1 MTVDAGTARREPT
14 ATGPTARSVG
24 RSVRGPVLIA
34 LGVVAVAVLVS
45 MAATTGRSGRLDP
58 RAYDPDGAHALAV
71 LLGNRGAPVTVIT
84 TVEQVRPGSTVVVPF
99 PDQLTTAELRRLAS
113 SPLLVVGADSA
124 ALGAL
129 GDPVEARGGS
139 LDELRE
145 PACDLPAATRAGR
158 VRLGGPGYTT
168 IGAVASTGCYAS
180 GGRAGLLVL
189 PGRRHLLLGSGTL
202 LTNDALDDQ
211 GDASLALGL
220 LADRPGIQ
228 WLLPRIDRAGARSD
242 RRTLRQLL
250 PRGLKDGLLELAFA
264 VVLLALWRARRLG
277 RVVVEPLPVVV
288 RAAESV
294 EGRSRLYRAAR
305 ARDRAA
311 DELRGAAR
319 DRAVRRLALGGS
331 ASRGGLLE
339 AAAARTGAN
348 PAELD
353 DLLYGPAPGDDAA
366 LVRLAD
372 DLRAF
377 STSLD
382 KETDP

>member
-1 MTVDAGTARREPT
+1 MTVDTEPT

-24 RSVRGPVLIA
+24 RSARGPVLIA
-34 LGVVAVAVLVS
+34 LGVAAVAVLVS
-45 MAATTGRSGRLDP
+45 LVATTERSGQLDP

-71 LLGNRGAPVTVIT
+71 LLGSRGAAVTVIT
-84 TVEQVRPGSTVVVPF
+84 TVEQVHPGSTVVVPF
-99 PDQLTTAELRRLAS
+99 PDLLTTAELRRLAP
-113 SPLLVVGADSA
+113 SPLLVVSADNA
-124 ALGAL
+124 ALQAL
-129 GDPVEARGGS
+129 GDPVEAQGGS

-158 VRLGGPGYTT
+158 VRLGGPGYAV
-168 IGAVASTGCYAS
+168 IGAAASTGCYAS

-189 PGRRHLLLGSGTL
+189 PTRQHLLLGSGTL

-220 LADRPGIQ
+220 LADRPSIQ
-228 WLLPRIDRAGARSD
+228 WLLPRIDRAGAASD

-250 PRGLKDGLLELAFA
+250 PRGLKDGLLELAAA

-311 DELRGAAR
+311 DALRGAAR

-331 ASRGGLLE
+331 ATRGGLLE
-339 AAAARTGAN
+339 AAAARTGAH

-353 DLLYGPAPGDDAA
+353 HLLYGPAPGDDAA

-372 DLRAF
+372 DLRTF
-377 STSLD
+377 TRSLD
-382 KETDP
+382 KETDS

>member
-1 MTVDAGTARREPT
+1 MDAGTAQLDPT

-24 RSVRGPVLIA
+24 RSVRAPVLIA
-34 LGVVAVAVLVS
+34 IGVVAVAVLVS
-45 MAATTGRSGRLDP
+45 LVATTQRSGRLDP
-58 RAYDPDGAHALAV
+58 RAYDPDGAHALAA

-84 TVEQVRPGSTVVVPF
+84 TVEQVHPGSTVVVPF
-99 PDQLTTAELRRLAS
+99 PEQLTTAELRRLAS
-113 SPLLVVGADSA
+113 SPLLVAGADSA
-124 ALGAL
+124 ALRAL
-129 GDPVEARGGS
+129 GDPVEAQGDS
-139 LDELRE
+139 LDEVRE
-145 PACDLPAATRAGR
+145 PACDLPAAARAGR

-168 IGAVASTGCYAS
+168 IGAVASTGCYAT

-189 PGRRHLLLGSGTL
+189 PSRRHLLLGSGTL

-250 PRGLKDGLLELAFA
+250 PRGLKDGLLELAAA

-294 EGRSRLYRAAR
+294 EGRGRLYRAAR

-331 ASRGGLLE
+331 ATRGGLLE

-353 DLLYGPAPGDDAA
+353 NLLYGPAPGDDAA

-372 DLRAF
+372 DLRTF

-382 KETDP
+382 KETNP